1 MTPDLDAI
9 RKRCDA
15 ATQGP
20 WKTAINDMRD
30 DGRVFVV
37 RDVLPEAYPGVTDL
51 HGGPIMQLPPPVF
64 PCDVRAEDGDFIAAA
79 REDVPALLDKVERL
93 QEALGRILELPALA
107 LDSEAGSRADD
118 IVQEALKEDTP

>member
-9 RKRCDA
+9 RKRIKQNYLGEMWNLRDCECPA
-15 ATQGP
+15 
-20 WKTAINDMRD
+20 MR
-30 DGRVFVV
+30 
-37 RDVLPEAYPGVTDL
+37 ADL
-51 HGGPIMQLPPPVF
+51 L
-64 PCDVRAEDGDFIAAA
+64 
-79 REDVPALLDKVERL
+79 ALLAEVERL